1 MDYLKMNYVTIRGQS
16 EMSSYYK
23 QLVTTYKT
31 VQYKSIASVTFL
43 SCILALIMIVTYQ
56 MVPAV
61 VLILAA
67 VGAAYFKRYLYV
79 EYEYEFD
86 KGEINIYKIVGKL
99 KKQKRITFNIKD
111 VEILAVENSKH
122 LKAINNLPK
131 KKVKFYPVTSKGE
144 FYSAVL
150 RYNEERFQLK
160 FVPDSKF
167 IELCYKYNPKA
178 YSKKLG
184 AK

>member
-1 MDYLKMNYVTIRGQS
+1 MNG
-16 EMSSYYK
+16 YYK

-31 VQYKSIASVTFL
+31 VQYKALAAVTL
-43 SCILALIMIVTYQ
+43 MSCILALIMIVTYQ
-56 MVPAV
+56 IVPAV
-61 VLILAA
+61 VLIVTA

-86 KGEINIYKIVGKL
+86 KGEINIYKIVGKI

-111 VEILAVENSKH
+111 VEILAVEDSKQ

-131 KKVKFYPVTSKGE
+131 KKVKFYPVTSKE
-144 FYSAVL
+144 QFYSIVL
-150 RYNEERFQLK
+150 RHNGERFQLT
-160 FVPDSKF
+160 FVPDGEF

-178 YSKKLG
+178 YSKN
-184 AK
+184 